1 MTLLNN
7 RDGEEH
13 VAAEAFCEP
22 DSVTGPRDTVVSQM
36 DGVSAVF
43 GAYILGKGGGGIHPR
58 SQRAGEKRGW
68 GDGDEGSG

>member
-1 MTLLNN
+1 MRNFMRSMGL
-7 RDGEEH
+7 G
-13 VAAEAFCEP
+13 P
-22 DSVTGPRDTVVSQM
+22 DPRDTVVSQM